1 MGARTL
7 FQRPMATLLSSDQ
20 RQQLAQ
26 QRPLWTLSADRMT
39 RQLVFRDFVEA
50 FGFMAQVALLAES
63 KNHHPNWSNV
73 YNRVSIDLTTHD
85 LGGLSSLD
93 VELAA
98 AIDALLPA

>member
-1 MGARTL
+1 MPVERLDATQKSAL
-7 FQRPMATLLSSDQ
+7 STLLPDWSVKGE
-20 RQQLAQ
+20 RLH
-26 QRPLWTLSADRMT
+26 
-39 RQLVFRDFVEA
+39 RDLKFNSFVDA
-50 FGFMAQVALLAES
+50 FGFMAKVALLAES

-98 AIDALLPA
+98 AIEALLPA

>member
-1 MGARTL
+1 MPIERLDAA
-7 FQRPMATLLSSDQ
+7 QKSALS
-20 RQQLAQ
+20 
-26 QRPLWTLSADRMT
+26 T
-39 RQLVFRDFVEA
+39 RLPNWSVKGERLHRDLQFNSFVEA

-93 VELAA
+93 VELAT
-98 AIDALLPA
+98 AIDALLLA